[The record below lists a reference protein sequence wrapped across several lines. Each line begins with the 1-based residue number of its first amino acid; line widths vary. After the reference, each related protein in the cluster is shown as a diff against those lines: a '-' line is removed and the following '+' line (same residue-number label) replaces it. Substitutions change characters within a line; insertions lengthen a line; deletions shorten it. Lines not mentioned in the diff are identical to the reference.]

1 MEWLAAI
8 IGFEWIFVCLA
19 VGSLLASVITL
30 VVALRIV
37 QSAHRSENSG
47 EERLQILREQQQRLE
62 FMREE
67 RRLLLEEIERQRS
80 ERNGAQRNG
89 AQRPPLELSA
99 PSSERAQPQGLR
111 LWWRRIFSA

>member
-30 VVALRIV
+30 VVALRIL

-80 ERNGAQRNG
+80 EMNG
-89 AQRPPLELSA
+89 AQRPLELSA
-99 PSSERAQPQGLR
+99 HSEEQGESQEMRA
-111 LWWRRIFSA
+111 WWRRILQRVERG